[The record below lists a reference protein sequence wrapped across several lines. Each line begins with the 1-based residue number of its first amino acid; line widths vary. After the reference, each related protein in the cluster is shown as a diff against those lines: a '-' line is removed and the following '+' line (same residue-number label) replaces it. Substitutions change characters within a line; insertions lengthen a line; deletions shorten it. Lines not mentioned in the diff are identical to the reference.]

1 MHIYLI
7 YDILINVMGTFL
19 YDLIISPI
27 ETVVEWSFLFV
38 TDKMPFIGVLG
49 AVVGVSLIIN
59 FLALPLYI
67 VADSIKDRERGVQLK
82 LQKQAD
88 RIKSAFK
95 GDERF
100 MMMQAMYAENHYHP
114 VYSLRSSLSILIEIP
129 FFIAA
134 YRYLSH
140 NEILQSANLNLG
152 FLTLNLGQPDHV
164 FKIGSF
170 FINILPI
177 TMTLINVVSSMIY
190 SRGAPRKELVQLY
203 GLSLVFLALLYN
215 SPSGLVIYWICNNL
229 FSLAKNIFQK
239 SGYGSKVVYGIFALM
254 LLLVCLAISFQKR
267 VAAVNIMVVWSA
279 LILFLL
285 VPLLCKTVL
294 KKQFLALSNKIDECA
309 RKSYWSIFI
318 TSALALALF
327 MGFLLP
333 SSVIATSP
341 IEFSCLG
348 QTDSPFN
355 YVSGC
360 LAFFLGFCV
369 FWPAAIYKMF
379 GNRVK
384 YFLSLILF
392 ILFVSALANVYLFE
406 YEYGNISQIFA
417 FENDGIFRNKSILYA
432 ILPLLLALFCAGLF
446 FLLKN
451 QRLRSFVV
459 SAIVIVCIAEGAL
472 GLYKSKIIIST
483 YNANKENLL
492 AAKNDGKPK
501 KLEPVFHL
509 AKEDS
514 GKKNVVVIFL
524 DRGIN
529 SFIPK
534 ILTQYSDLQKSFEG
548 FTWFKNSLSFG
559 DFTTTGGP
567 AMLGGY
573 EYSPEEINARKDE
586 LLREKHNEASLVM
599 PKLFLDAGWKV
610 TITDPPLPNYSDKT
624 DLSAF
629 KKYPEMNVSELAG
642 KYSANY
648 IAAMNIKGREID
660 RICKKQS
667 RNFCIIQAM
676 YPKARMYFYNVV
688 KDPVNETTFEN
699 HYASLYFFNELTDF
713 DSADNNYLFIEND
726 GTHPDADSPDW
737 GENCF
742 ISEEEIKPLY
752 DYKDSKDLVHYRVN
766 ALCIKAIGKWLDY
779 LKDNHAYDNTR
790 IIVVSDHG
798 RGIHLEEFKNFADYE
813 APAFFSAMLM
823 FKDFDQ
829 RGSVKTD
836 ENFMMNAD
844 TIFLAKKGLDLSNI
858 NPFTGREFTQKKDG
872 EVHAY
877 YSVQHNQTKIYN
889 NKTFDLDS
897 KGGWAVKENIFDENN
912 WRRLK

>member
-1 MHIYLI
+1 MSTVL
-7 YDILINVMGTFL
+7 F
-19 YDLIISPI
+19 DLIISPI
-27 ETVVEWSFLFV
+27 ETIVEWSFLFV
-38 TDKMPFIGVLG
+38 NDKMPFIGVLG

-67 VADSIKDRERGVQLK
+67 VADSIKDKERNVQLK

-88 RIKSAFK
+88 RIKAVFR

-100 MMMQAMYAENHYHP
+100 MMMQAMYTENHYHP

-134 YRYLSH
+134 YHYLSH

-152 FLTLNLGQPDHV
+152 FIMLNLGAPDHI
-164 FKIGSF
+164 FQLGPI

-177 TMTLINVVSSMIY
+177 TMTLINVISSMIY

-203 GLSLVFLALLYN
+203 GLSLVFLFLLYD

-239 SGYGSKVVYGIFALM
+239 SGYGSKVVYGIFATM
-254 LLLVCLAISFQKR
+254 LFVVCMAISFQKR
-267 VAAVNIMVVWSA
+267 VALVNVMIVWAVM
-279 LILFLL
+279 ILFVL
-285 VPLLCKTVL
+285 VPLLSKTLL
-294 KKQFLALSNKIDECA
+294 KNYVCSFSKKIDVLAQE
-309 RKSYWSIFI
+309 SYWSVFFA
-318 TSALALALF
+318 SALGLALF
-327 MGFLLP
+327 MGFVLP

-348 QTDSPFN
+348 NTNSPFN
-355 YVSGC
+355 YVVSC
-360 LAFFLGFCV
+360 FSFFLGFCV
-369 FWPAAIYKMF
+369 LWPTAIYKMF

-384 YFLSLILF
+384 YFLSLLMF
-392 ILFVSALANVYLFE
+392 ILFVSALANVYLFG
-406 YEYGNISQIFA
+406 YDYGNISQIFA
-417 FENDGIFRNKSILYA
+417 FENESIFRNKSILYA
-432 ILPLLLALFCAGLF
+432 ILPVLVALLCAVIF
-446 FLLKN
+446 FLIKK
-451 QRLRSFVV
+451 QKIRGFVV
-459 SAIVIVCIAEGAL
+459 SVIAIVCIAEFSL
-472 GLYKSKIIIST
+472 GVFKSNSIISK
-483 YNANKENLL
+483 YNENKDNLL

-509 AKEDS
+509 AKEDT

-529 SFIPK
+529 SFIPR
-534 ILTQYSDLQKSFEG
+534 ILNQYPELQKSFDG
-548 FTWFKNSLSFG
+548 FTWFKNTLSFG

-573 EYSPEEINARKDE
+573 EYTPEKINERKDE

-610 TITDPPLPNYSDKT
+610 TVTDPPLPNYSDKT

-629 KKYPEMNVSELAG
+629 KKFPEISVSELAG

-660 RICKKQS
+660 KICKKQS

-699 HYASLYFFNELTDF
+699 HYASLYFFNQLTDF
-713 DSADNNYLFIEND
+713 DSSENNYLFIEND
-726 GTHPDADSPDW
+726 GTHPDADTPDW

-742 ISEEEIKPLY
+742 ISEDEIRKFY
-752 DYKDSKDLVHYRVN
+752 DFKDSKDLVHYRVN
-766 ALCIKAIGKWLDY
+766 ALCIKAVGKWLDY
-779 LKDNHAYDNTR
+779 LKENDAYDNTR
-790 IIVVSDHG
+790 IIIVSDHG

-823 FKDFDQ
+823 FKDFKMPN
-829 RGSVKTD
+829 SVQGVQTSG
-836 ENFMMNAD
+836 EFMMNAD
-844 TIFLAKKGLDLSNI
+844 TVFLAKEGLDVSNK
-858 NPFTGREFTQKKDG
+858 NPFTGKDFVQQKDG
-872 EVHAY
+872 EVHVY

-889 NKTFDLDS
+889 NKQFDLET
-897 KGGWAVKENIFDENN
+897 KKGWAVKENIFDEAN